1 MTYSLAIDGTK
12 MVIKKYEYEGDEV
25 KSGAYYLL
33 DSDFSAVSEVPMQ
46 KAENLSLKTVLYLT
60 TRKS

>member
-1 MTYSLAIDGTK
+1 MTYSLAIDGAK

-33 DSDFSAVSEVPMQ
+33 DSDFFGCKRSTYA
-46 KAENLSLKTVLYLT
+46 KKRRIYH
-60 TRKS
+60 

>member
-33 DSDFSAVSEVPMQ
+33 DSDFR
-46 KAENLSLKTVLYLT
+46 L
-60 TRKS
+60 